1 MKLLDRD
8 QLETLARFQ
17 DRDALTTSFFL
28 DTSKNRLSKKE
39 IQLSLKNLLLS
50 SRSRVEAMDL
60 PKSKKD
66 SLYQD
71 LDRIKDFCS
80 RHLSAYPYVGL
91 ALFSC
96 TRGDF
101 WQEFNLVKSPRNQVI
116 FDSNPYVRPLSAII
130 DEYHKTCLVTFDG
143 KEAKWYKIY
152 MGEITLQDSLE
163 SKVPGKVREGGW
175 EGYSSKRI
183 ERHRTSLLHE
193 FLKQIAKKT
202 FHLMKKCRH
211 DWLFLG
217 CQDDYCQELEPLL
230 HSDVQKK
237 LKTRLRVKPGDP
249 TGKILKMC
257 LDAKDRLKKE
267 EKAELVKK
275 FAAEVERD
283 GLAVSG
289 LGYTLRTL
297 NRGEVHTLLVTRHF
311 SEPGRKCP
319 KCRFL
324 FQDDEV
330 CPACRVKTTP
340 LADIIDEAVE
350 AALSSSCRVT
360 HINPPSALDGLGRIG
375 AFLRYKV

>member
-28 DTSKNRLSKKE
+28 DTSKNRMSKKE

-50 SRSRVEAMDL
+50 SRGRVEGMDL
-60 PKSKKD
+60 TKSKKD

-71 LDRIKDFCS
+71 LNRIKEFCS
-80 RHLSAYPYVGL
+80 RHLSAYSYVGL

-96 TRGDF
+96 SRSDF

-116 FDSNPYVRPLSAII
+116 FDRNPYVRPLSAII
-130 DEYHKTCLVTFDG
+130 DEYHRTCLVTFDG
-143 KEAKWYKIY
+143 REAKWYKIF

-163 SKVPGKVREGGW
+163 SNVPGKVREGGW

-183 ERHRTSLLHE
+183 ERRRSSLLHE

-202 FHLMKKCRH
+202 FLLMKNGRY
-211 DWLFLG
+211 DWLFVG
-217 CQDDYCQELEPLL
+217 CPDDYCQELEPLL
-230 HSDVQKK
+230 HPDVQKK
-237 LKTRLRVKPGDP
+237 LKTRLRVKPGDASV
-249 TGKILKMC
+249 KILKAS
-257 LDAKDRLKKE
+257 LEAKDRLKRE
-267 EKAELVKK
+267 EKAELLKR
-275 FAAEVERD
+275 FTAEVGRD

-289 LGYTLRTL
+289 LGYTLRKL

-324 FQDDEV
+324 FQDEEI
-330 CPACRVKTTP
+330 CPACRVKTAP

-350 AALSSSCRVT
+350 AALGSSCRVT
-360 HINPPSALDGLGRIG
+360 HINPPSDLDPLGRIG